1 MKNKNNKLFL
11 LILLLILPISA
22 FPEADNTG
30 KSSMLI
36 LNFNYLAPEPD
47 ETVIN
52 KDDSIKK
59 FQYYSFIIPQT
70 LSKNINSQGVY
81 LSSRKYDTL
90 KIKDTFENEDERIN
104 HIKELVRIS
113 GENAADYLVSGECSI
128 TDGTLIVSVTVFNA
142 KGYDISTFEHR
153 SSELGVLFKETT
165 DAISNEIISKITIM
179 AELDKERFRPSPFI
193 PFHNFLRN
201 FSIGVDAGYL
211 FIQKPWSDFYND
223 AYFASPYL
231 MLDLSRMLAFSVK
244 YDYIQSDSSDK
255 NFTEHYEVDFQ
266 GGSFNAHLKY
276 NITEKSSFIFSGG
289 GGIMETTIIMDPDA
303 PLMLPGVKI
312 SSKDPY
318 LDTSLYASHRFS
330 ALEIKAGII
339 YKRIF
344 SKGEH
349 VEMSGIYAGLGI
361 LF

>member
-1 MKNKNNKLFL
+1 MKNKYNKLLL

-22 FPEADNTG
+22 FPETDNTG
-30 KSSMLI
+30 KSSLLI
-36 LNFNYLAPEPD
+36 FNFNYLAPESD
-47 ETVIN
+47 ETIRN
-52 KDDSIKK
+52 KDESIKK

-70 LSKNINSQGVY
+70 LSKNINSEGIYV
-81 LSSRKYDTL
+81 SSRKYDTL
-90 KIKDTFENEDERIN
+90 KIKDTFESEDERIS
-104 HIKELVRIS
+104 HIKELVQIS

-128 TDGTLIVSVTVFNA
+128 EEGMLVVSVTVFNA
-142 KGYDISTFEHR
+142 KGYDISTFQHR
-153 SSELGVLFKETT
+153 SSELGVLFNDTT
-165 DAISNEIISKITIM
+165 DAISNEIISSISIM
-179 AELDKERFRPSPFI
+179 AELDKERFRPSPFLN
-193 PFHNFLRN
+193 FYSFLRN

-211 FIQKPWSDFYND
+211 FMQKPWSDFYSD

-231 MLDLSRMLAFSVK
+231 MLDISRLLAFSVK

-266 GGSFNAHLKY
+266 GGSINAHLKY
-276 NITEKSSFIFSGG
+276 NVTEKASFVFSGG
-289 GGIMETTIIMDPDA
+289 GGIMETTIIMDPDS
-303 PLMLPGVKI
+303 PLMLPGMKM

-318 LDTSLYASHRFS
+318 LDTSIYAAYRFS
-330 ALEIKAGII
+330 SFEIKTGII